1 LTHFGASSSQLAQ
14 HFASGMPIGSPG
26 VAHEAFDSV
35 VAFGVTGAVIGLI
48 GVAEVLPTFA
58 GITK

>member
-1 LTHFGASSSQLAQ
+1 
-14 HFASGMPIGSPG
+14 MPIGSPG